1 MSAAH
6 QPGSCSQTTPDP
18 VSTDKPS
25 LRLAQLEC
33 IKSRSGRVI
42 LCLQLRAPS
51 QTGAVEAVFTGS
63 PSLVLS
69 VRGGTVLA
77 EAQGVLHILLQL
89 PPALY
94 VGVTRVDSSSS
105 RCCGDCV
112 PGMLSKTRTRS
123 SSSDDQILFLAKDVP
138 SAIPH
143 FTNSAVMSVS
153 ITLHA
158 QNPAVN
164 NFCLICGCEGIHCR
178 FGLHGLLLPG
188 HPDISSHHCAAAAGF
203 LLGSCPEKEIPAL
216 KYPLLGRRGSVLA
229 LILLLLLLLLF

>member
-1 MSAAH
+1 MRFREHSANKPFLIFLSNYFCDYRRFFSSVCAMSAAH

-77 EAQGVLHILLQL
+77 EAQGVLYILLQL

-94 VGVTRVDSSSS
+94 VGVTRVV
-105 RCCGDCV
+105 RAKQRFIILLAMRYGERKTCKTF
-112 PGMLSKTRTRS
+112 PLRLSKTCL
-123 SSSDDQILFLAKDVP
+123 IPINFFKKP
-138 SAIPH
+138 SA
-143 FTNSAVMSVS
+143 FT
-153 ITLHA
+153 
-158 QNPAVN
+158 
-164 NFCLICGCEGIHCR
+164 
-178 FGLHGLLLPG
+178 
-188 HPDISSHHCAAAAGF
+188 
-203 LLGSCPEKEIPAL
+203 
-216 KYPLLGRRGSVLA
+216 
-229 LILLLLLLLLF
+229 